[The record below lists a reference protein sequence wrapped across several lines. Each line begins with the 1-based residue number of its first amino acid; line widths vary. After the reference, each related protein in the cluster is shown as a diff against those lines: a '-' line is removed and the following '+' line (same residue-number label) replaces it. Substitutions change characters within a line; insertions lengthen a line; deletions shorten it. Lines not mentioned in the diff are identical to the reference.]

1 MITTSTW
8 RVDLVNITKCNV
20 EFSIKDNNVD
30 VNCFLTLRDNKTIM
44 RFGCKKHFF
53 FNIET
58 KTYSFKEGEEE
69 EGFVKSVHRMTDDI

>member
-1 MITTSTW
+1 MGFRWKTSTLDW

-44 RFGCKKHFF
+44 GFGCKKHFSLISRLK
-53 FNIET
+53 NILS
-58 KTYSFKEGEEE
+58 KKEKKRR
-69 EGFVKSVHRMTDDI
+69 VKSIHD